1 MRVAARFAAVA
12 VTGLCLA
19 CASRGQTSK
28 TAATGKQGT
37 ARSQSPSMRTTATAK
52 PEARPK
58 LVVMIVVDQMR
69 GDYVDKFLGQWSGG
83 LRRLVQEGAWFRD
96 AAYPYAATETCVGHS
111 TISTGA
117 LPASHGMVTNDW
129 WDRETQKNVTCTSD
143 SNVHNEAYAGGKSR
157 GGDSAARMLI
167 PAFASELKLQSGLGT
182 RIFTVSLKAR
192 AAISLAG
199 SAGDAVTW
207 FDSGS
212 WTTSSAFPTSTF
224 VEDYAKEH
232 PVAADFGKTWTLLL
246 ERSKYLYPEI
256 AVGAVPPPGYGPAF
270 PHVLR
275 GTLESKG
282 PDGAFYLQWA
292 TSPYAETYL
301 AEMAATAVEKLGLG
315 KGAGTDYLGVSF
327 SSVDYVGHAFGPRSW
342 EIQDELARLDRDLGV
357 LFSRLD
363 KAVGRGNYVVAL
375 SADHGVAPIVEDMQK
390 NGLPSGWLSLAE
402 VRRKIEQTLQPLG
415 YENPLAEIDGS
426 DVYFALGVYDRLK
439 KDSGAMRTL
448 IEAMESVPGV
458 AHVYRAEELQDR
470 PATRNPVHAAEAAS
484 FYKARSGDLEIVPK
498 PYWVWDYSAP
508 NMQRHYGAT
517 HGTPY
522 RYDQHVPILL
532 MGFGIRPGEYYG
544 EATPADI
551 APTLA
556 ALCGITLAS
565 RDGHVLAE
573 AVKSSGPLAINSH
586 P

>member
-1 MRVAARFAAVA
+1 MRLEVALVVGAVTLAMASGNFAQSAKGEPRQSMAANGQAPAVA
-12 VTGLCLA
+12 PA
-19 CASRGQTSK
+19 RG
-28 TAATGKQGT
+28 G
-37 ARSQSPSMRTTATAK
+37 
-52 PEARPK
+52 ERPK

-117 LPASHGMVTNDW
+117 LPASHGMITNDW
-129 WDRETQKNVTCTSD
+129 WDRETQRNVTCTSD
-143 SNVHNEAYAGGKSR
+143 PNVRNEAYAGGKSR
-157 GGDSAARMLI
+157 GGDSAARMLM

-192 AAISLAG
+192 AAITLAG

-207 FDSGS
+207 FDNGF
-212 WTTSSAFPTSTF
+212 WTTSSAFPTSAF
-224 VEDYAKEH
+224 VESYAKAH
-232 PVAADFGKTWTLLL
+232 PVAADFGKTWNLLL
-246 ERSKYLYPEI
+246 DRSKYIYPEI

-275 GTLESKG
+275 GTPESKG
-282 PDGAFYLQWA
+282 PDSAFYLQWA
-292 TSPYAETYL
+292 ASPYAETYL

-315 KGAGTDYLGVSF
+315 KGPGTDYLGVSF

-342 EIQDELARLDRDLGV
+342 EIQDELARLDRDLGIF
-357 LFSRLD
+357 FSRLD
-363 KAVGRGNYVVAL
+363 KAVGRNNYVVAL

-390 NGLPSGWLSLAE
+390 NGLSAGWLSLADVKATME
-402 VRRKIEQTLQPLG
+402 KTLRALG
-415 YENPLAEIDGS
+415 YENPIAEIDGS
-426 DVYFALGVYDRLK
+426 DLYFAAGVYDRLK
-439 KDSGAMRTL
+439 KDPGAMRAL
-448 IEAMESVPGV
+448 IAAMESVPGV

-470 PATRNPVHAAEAAS
+470 PATRNPVRAAEAAS
-484 FYKARSGDLEIVPK
+484 FFKARSGDLEIVPR
-498 PYWVWDYSAP
+498 PYWVWDYSAA

-522 RYDQHVPILL
+522 RYDQHVPILF

-544 EATPADI
+544 EVTPADI

-565 RDGHVLAE
+565 RDGHVLEE
-573 AVKSSGPLAINSH
+573 AIKGSGPRALNAR